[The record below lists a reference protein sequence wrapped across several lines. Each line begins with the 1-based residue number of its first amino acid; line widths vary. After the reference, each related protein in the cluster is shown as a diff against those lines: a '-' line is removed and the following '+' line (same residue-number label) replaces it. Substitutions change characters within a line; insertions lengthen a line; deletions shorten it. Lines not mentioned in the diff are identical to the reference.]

1 MTQNSVAPR
10 TNKEVLDMLIDISR
24 YGARFYDQSAERVE
38 ERSLKMLFKR
48 MADAKHALVR
58 NFSTSDGAGRQTLA
72 AAGSLL
78 GEYQRQYAELRT
90 RIGAGNAYVS
100 ALAHLETQLLKAIDK
115 QVFEPGTSLGQR
127 TAAALCLPP
136 LQAAVDEL
144 NERKDGVQRK
154 AA

>member
-1 MTQNSVAPR
+1 MTKNPVGS
-10 TNKEVLDMLIDISR
+10 NKEVLDMLVDISR
-24 YGARFYDQSAERVE
+24 YGARFYDQSAERVTD
-38 ERSLKMLFKR
+38 RSLKALFTR
-48 MADAKHALVR
+48 MAEAKHALVR
-58 NFSTSDGAGRQTLA
+58 NFSTSDAAAQPLA
-72 AAGSLL
+72 ASGSLL

-90 RIGAGNAYVS
+90 RIGAGSAYIP

-144 NERKDGVQRK
+144 NERKDGSQRK
-154 AA
+154 VA